1 MHDGSSVSIETEVQ
15 QLARVPRIAR
25 TVFENRELRRVELAF
40 AAFNAAEWGVWI
52 AMLVYAY
59 RHGGATTAGLV
70 ALAQLVPAAIVAPF
84 AAGLADRRPPARVL
98 TLGYVLQAAALTA
111 TAAALLTGAP
121 PLLAY
126 ALAAVAATA
135 VTITRPA
142 QAAVLPALART
153 PDELTATNA
162 VSGWIESASV
172 LAAPAATGVLL
183 SVSGPGSVFGA
194 MAALVL
200 GGAIL
205 TAGVA
210 GPAAGAQSSGG
221 VLAESLQGFKLLGRE
236 RGAGLLVGIL
246 SVQYLVIGALDVL
259 FVVLAISVLDLG
271 GSGAGYLNAAFG
283 GGGVLG
289 VAATAALVGRPRLV
303 PPLLAGAAVW
313 SIAFVA
319 LGARPSTIAAFV
331 LLALAGA
338 GRSVLDVAGRT
349 LLQRLAPG
357 DVLARVFGVLESLSM
372 AGLAVGSILAPA
384 LVGLVGA
391 RGAVACAGAI
401 LPLALLACFA
411 RLRAVDAE
419 ATAPI
424 VEIALLRSV
433 PLFAPLGAPV
443 LESLARS
450 LRPLEAPAGTAVV
463 RAGDAGDLYYAIA
476 DGTVSVSVEGVR
488 VAELGRGEGF
498 GELALLADVPRTATV
513 TATSDVRLYAL
524 GKDAFLTA
532 VTGHAASRREADRLV
547 HELLPEEPISS
558 PMLPP

>member
-1 MHDGSSVSIETEVQ
+1 MQ
-15 QLARVPRIAR
+15 QLGQVPLIAR
-25 TVFENRELRRVELAF
+25 TVFGNRELRRVELAF

-59 RHGGATTAGLV
+59 RQGGATTAGLV
-70 ALAQLVPAAIVAPF
+70 ALAQLVPAAVVAPF
-84 AAGLADRRPPARVL
+84 GAGLADRQPPARVL
-98 TLGYVLQAAALTA
+98 TLSYVLQGGALAA

-121 PLLAY
+121 PLVAY
-126 ALAAVAATA
+126 ALAALAATA
-135 VTITRPA
+135 VTISRPA
-142 QAAVLPALART
+142 QAALLPALART

-183 SVSGPGSVFGA
+183 TLSGPGAVFA
-194 MAALVL
+194 VMAALVL

-205 TAGVA
+205 VRDCA
-210 GPAAGAQSSGG
+210 GPTGRAPAGAG

-236 RGAGLLVGIL
+236 RGARLLVGVL
-246 SVQYLVIGALDVL
+246 SVQYVVIGALDVL
-259 FVVLAISVLDLG
+259 FVVLAVGVLDLG

-289 VAATAALVGRPRLV
+289 IAATAALVGRRRLI
-303 PPLLAGAAVW
+303 PPLLAGAGVW
-313 SIAFVA
+313 SIAFIV
-319 LGARPSTIAAFV
+319 LGARPSTGAAFV

-357 DVLARVFGVLESLSM
+357 EVLARVFGVLESLSM
-372 AGLAVGSILAPA
+372 AGLAAGSMLAPA

-411 RLRAVDAE
+411 RLRTVDAE

-424 VEIALLRSV
+424 VEIALLRSI
-433 PLFAPLGAPV
+433 PLFSPLGAPA
-443 LESLARS
+443 LETLARS
-450 LRPLEAPAGTAVV
+450 LRPLEAPPGTVVV
-463 RAGDAGDLYYAIA
+463 RAGEPGDHYYAIV
-476 DGTVSVSVEGVR
+476 DGALSVSVAGTT
-488 VAELGRGEGF
+488 VADLGRGDGF

-513 TATSDVRLYAL
+513 TATSDVRLYEL
-524 GKDAFLTA
+524 DKDAFLTA

-547 HELLPEEPISS
+547 QERLHGGAPEATITP
-558 PMLPP
+558 

>member
-1 MHDGSSVSIETEVQ
+1 VQ

-25 TVFENRELRRVELAF
+25 AVFGNRELRRVELAF

-52 AMLVYAY
+52 AMLVFAY

-70 ALAQLVPAAIVAPF
+70 ALAQLVPAAIFAPF
-84 AAGLADRRPPARVL
+84 AARLADVRPPARVL
-98 TLGYVLQAAALTA
+98 TLGYVLQGAALTA
-111 TAAALLTGAP
+111 TATALLSGAP

-135 VTITRPA
+135 VTITRPS

-172 LAAPAATGVLL
+172 LAGPAATGVLL
-183 SVSGPGSVFGA
+183 ALSGPGAVFA
-194 MAALVL
+194 VMAALVL
-200 GGAIL
+200 AGAVL

-210 GPAAGAQSSGG
+210 GPAAGAPTGAG
-221 VLAESLQGFKLLGRE
+221 VLAESLQGFKLLRRE
-236 RGAGLLVGIL
+236 PGAGLLVGVL
-246 SVQYLVIGALDVL
+246 SVQYLLIGALDVL
-259 FVVLAISVLDLG
+259 FVVLAISVLGLG

-289 VAATAALVGRPRLV
+289 VAATAALVGRRRLI

-313 SIAFVA
+313 SIAFVV
-319 LGARPSTIAAFV
+319 LGARPSTVAAFV

-372 AGLAVGSILAPA
+372 AGLAVGAILAPA
-384 LVGLVGA
+384 LVDLVGA

-401 LPLALLACFA
+401 LPLALLVCAA
-411 RLRAVDAE
+411 RLRTVDAE

-424 VEIALLRSV
+424 VEIALLRSI

-450 LRPLEAPAGTAVV
+450 LRPLEEPAGTVVV
-463 RAGDAGDLYYAIA
+463 RAGDPGDLYYAIA
-476 DGTVSVSVEGVR
+476 DGTLSVSVDGATV
-488 VAELGRGEGF
+488 GDISRGDGF

-513 TATSDVRLYAL
+513 TATTDVRLYAL
-524 GKDAFLTA
+524 AKDPFLTA
-532 VTGHAASRREADRLV
+532 VTGHAASKQEADRLV
-547 HELLPEEPISS
+547 EER
-558 PMLPP
+558 LGAHV

>member
-1 MHDGSSVSIETEVQ
+1 MQ

-25 TVFENRELRRVELAF
+25 TVFGNRELRRIELAF
-40 AAFNAAEWGVWI
+40 AAFNSAEWAVWI
-52 AMLVYAY
+52 AMLVFAY

-70 ALAQLVPAAIVAPF
+70 ALAQLVPAAVFAPF

-98 TLGYVLQAAALTA
+98 TLGYVLQSAALTA

-135 VTITRPA
+135 VTVTRPA

-162 VSGWIESASV
+162 ASGWIESASV
-172 LAAPAATGVLL
+172 LVAPAATGALL
-183 SVSGPGSVFGA
+183 ALSGPGTVFA
-194 MAALVL
+194 VMAALVL
-200 GGAIL
+200 VGAAL
-205 TAGVA
+205 TAGVD
-210 GPAAGAQSSGG
+210 GPAAGASAGGG
-221 VLAESLQGFKLLGRE
+221 VLAESLQGFRLLARE
-236 RGAGLLVGIL
+236 RGAGLLVGVL

-289 VAATAALVGRPRLV
+289 VAATAALVGRRRLI

-313 SIAFVA
+313 STAFVV
-319 LGARPSTIAAFV
+319 LGARPSTVAAVV
-331 LLALAGA
+331 LLAFAGA

-372 AGLAVGSILAPA
+372 VGLAIGSILAPA

-391 RGAVACAGAI
+391 RWAVACAGAI
-401 LPLALLACFA
+401 LPLALLACAA

-424 VEIALLRSV
+424 VEIALLRSI

-443 LESLARS
+443 LESLAHS
-450 LRPLEAPAGTAVV
+450 LRPLEAPAGAAVV
-463 RAGDAGDLYYAIA
+463 HAGEPGDLYYAIA
-476 DGTVSVSVEGVR
+476 DGTLSVSVEGAKVR
-488 VAELGRGEGF
+488 DLGRGDGF

-524 GKDAFLTA
+524 GKDEFLTA

-547 HELLPEEPISS
+547 RERLGAR
-558 PMLPP
+558 